1 MDGFGKYGTPGETTS
16 QNKAGGL
23 PTFNFNSGTFDKTEE
38 IDGIKLFK
46 EHLRGHEKDDQN
58 RFGRD
63 TCFSCAVK
71 CKRVTE
77 IAEGP
82 YKTEAKYGGPEYE
95 TIATFGSYCGIS
107 NMDAIIHANSL
118 CNMYGMD
125 TISCG
130 ATISWAMECW
140 AEGKLTAEDTGGIEL
155 KYGSAEAM
163 VKMTEMIAKREGFG
177 KILAE
182 GSRKAAEIIGR
193 GTEDYLI
200 TCKGQEAPAHMPQVK
215 RSLGVIYAAN
225 PFGADHE
232 SSEHD
237 PSYKAFPE
245 RMKYIGLTN
254 PQEKLALNEEM
265 MRFAM
270 VTQHLYSAID
280 SLSVCAFIFG
290 PAWQLY
296 GADKLVEV
304 VNAVTGWDVDIQE
317 ILEVGERRLN
327 MLRAFNSREGIGR
340 ESDTLPKKMFK
351 RPLEGGRS
359 DGYALDE
366 KEWEAALEDYYRL
379 CDWDVETGHP
389 SLKKMESLG
398 LGWVVAEND
407 ALSQVIS

>member
-1 MDGFGKYGTPGETTS
+1 
-16 QNKAGGL
+16 
-23 PTFNFNSGTFDKTEE
+23 
-38 IDGIKLFK
+38 
-46 EHLRGHEKDDQN
+46 
-58 RFGRD
+58 
-63 TCFSCAVK
+63 
-71 CKRVTE
+71 
-77 IAEGP
+77 
-82 YKTEAKYGGPEYE
+82 
-95 TIATFGSYCGIS
+95 
-107 NMDAIIHANSL
+107 
-118 CNMYGMD
+118 
-125 TISCG
+125 
-130 ATISWAMECW
+130 ME
-140 AEGKLTAEDTGGIEL
+140 
-155 KYGSAEAM
+155 
-163 VKMTEMIAKREGFG
+163 
-177 KILAE
+177 
-182 GSRKAAEIIGR
+182 
-193 GTEDYLI
+193 
-200 TCKGQEAPAHMPQVK
+200 Q
-215 RSLGVIYAAN
+215 
-225 PFGADHE
+225 
-232 SSEHD
+232 
-237 PSYKAFPE
+237 
-245 RMKYIGLTN
+245 IGLTN

-270 VTQHLYSAID
+270 VTQHLFTAID

-304 VNAVTGWDVDIQE
+304 VNAVTGWNVDIQE

-340 ESDTLPKKMFK
+340 EFDTLPKKMFK

>member
-1 MDGFGKYGTPGETTS
+1 
-16 QNKAGGL
+16 
-23 PTFNFNSGTFDKTEE
+23 
-38 IDGIKLFK
+38 
-46 EHLRGHEKDDQN
+46 
-58 RFGRD
+58 
-63 TCFSCAVK
+63 
-71 CKRVTE
+71 
-77 IAEGP
+77 
-82 YKTEAKYGGPEYE
+82 
-95 TIATFGSYCGIS
+95 
-107 NMDAIIHANSL
+107 
-118 CNMYGMD
+118 MYGMD

-140 AEGKLTAEDTGGIEL
+140 AEGKITAEDTEGIEL

-182 GSRKAAEIIGR
+182 GSQKASEIIGR

-200 TCKGQEAPAHMPQVK
+200 TSKGQEAPAHMPQVK
-215 RSLGVIYAAN
+215 RSLSVIYAAN

-237 PSYKAFPE
+237 AGYKAYPE
-245 RMKYIGLTN
+245 HMEQIGLTN
-254 PQEKLALNEEM
+254 PQEKLALNKEM

-270 VTQHLYSAID
+270 VTQHLSSAVD

-290 PAWQLY
+290 ASFQLY
-296 GADKLVEV
+296 DADQLVEV
-304 VNAVTGWDVDIQE
+304 VNAVTGWDTDITE
-317 ILEVGERRLN
+317 ILAVGERRLN

-359 DGYALDE
+359 DGYVLDE

-379 CDWDVETGHP
+379 CDWNVETGHP
-389 SLKKMESLG
+389 SLNKLESLG
-398 LGWVVAEND
+398 LGWVVAENQ
-407 ALSQVIS
+407 ALSQVVS